1 MFVEKL
7 SAQEKKSLVQLLTF
21 TARSDGKV
29 AQQEWDFLNKLC
41 SKNGL
46 TYDINEEC
54 ELTHI
59 CGGIQSPVAK
69 IVTLQY
75 VIKMALVDGDY
86 NDIEKQNSVE
96 IAMLLGFDMMQFK
109 RVESWA
115 LEGVEWMQKG
125 EAMIEEMG

>member
-7 SAQEKKSLVQLLTF
+7 NAQEKKSLVQLLTF
-21 TARSDGKV
+21 TARSDGKI

-41 SKNGL
+41 GKNGL

-54 ELTHI
+54 ELAHI

-69 IVTLQY
+69 MVTLQY

-86 NDIEKQNSVE
+86 EDNEKQNTVE
-96 IAMLLGFDMMQFK
+96 IAKLLGFDMMQFK
-109 RVESWA
+109 RIESWA
-115 LEGVEWMQKG
+115 LEGVEWVQKG
-125 EAMIEEMG
+125 EAMIAEMA